1 MSIKDLRLRHNL
13 SQKELAA
20 ELGINQSSLS
30 QYETGTRGI
39 DANTAKQIADIF
51 GVSLDEIYGY
61 RPANSKK
68 PFLIPVLGEVRA
80 GYPCEAVENI
90 LDYEEVPASM
100 ASLGELFA
108 LKIKGDS
115 MEPKFSEGDVIIVQK
130 TPDLESGSIGVVL
143 VNGDAA
149 TCKKV
154 FKKENGILLMPMNP
168 AYDPMLFT
176 WDEVESL
183 PVVILGKVVE
193 LRAKFS

>member
-1 MSIKDLRLRHNL
+1 MTIRELRRQHDMT
-13 SQKELAA
+13 QAELAKRLHIA
-20 ELGINQSSLS
+20 PNTLS
-30 QYETGTRGI
+30 QYEKGSRRLDSEI
-39 DANTAKQIADIF
+39 AKQIADIF
-51 GVSLDEIYGY
+51 GASLDEIYGY
-61 RPANSKK
+61 RPAHSKK

-149 TCKKV
+149 TCKQV